1 MHKTISDWD
10 GFRENWAG
18 PRNFR
23 IATAMLPLDFAFPAL
38 DRIVDE
44 VRADAEASIKSGRK
58 ASKLDLKQDSPD
70 AFRLRPLA
78 EVMDGPFAL
87 AHFDIG
93 RFDRKG
99 GFLDGFGE
107 QVLDRWETL
116 LRDNGYRWERAYPII
131 FISGKGSATNYH
143 MDFSHVLAWQV
154 YGTKRFCG
162 LVDPDRWADR
172 DVRVTYTPGQFEKPS
187 AIREEDSLCYDM
199 RPNDK
204 LWNVLLTPH
213 WVEAGDEAAMSI
225 NISMGGLRLNGALS
239 PNEDELEHYRSAN
252 PAAAPARIERRYTRS
267 A

>member
-1 MHKTISDWD
+1 MHKTVADWSDFQTFW
-10 GFRENWAG
+10 GG

-23 IATAMLPLDFAFPAL
+23 ISTQMLQLDFDFPAL
-38 DRIVDE
+38 DQIVDE
-44 VRADAEASIKSGRK
+44 VRADEGASIKSGRK
-58 ASKLDLKQDSPD
+58 SSKLELDQAAPD
-70 AFRLRPLA
+70 AFRQRPLA
-78 EVMDGPFAL
+78 EVMESPFAL

-99 GFLDGFGE
+99 GFLDGFGD

-116 LRDNGYRWERAYPII
+116 LRENGYSWERCYPII
-131 FISGKGSATNYH
+131 FISGRGSSTNYH
-143 MDFSHVLAWQV
+143 MDFSHVLAWQI

-172 DVRVTYTPGQFEKPS
+172 EARLTYEPGQFEKPT

-199 RPNDK
+199 RPGDM

-239 PNEDELEHYRSAN
+239 PNEAELEAYRDAN
-252 PAAAPARIERRYTRS
+252 PALAPARIERRYTRS

>member
-1 MHKTISDWD
+1 MHKTIGDWD
-10 GFRENWAG
+10 GFRANWAG

-23 IATAMLPLDFAFPAL
+23 IAPEMLPFDFAFPAL
-38 DRIVDE
+38 NRIVDE

-58 ASKLDLKQDSPD
+58 ASKLDLNQDSPD
-70 AFRLRPLA
+70 AFRRRSIDD
-78 EVMDGPFAL
+78 VMDGPFAL

-93 RFDRKG
+93 RFDREG
-99 GFLDGFGE
+99 GFLDGFGA

-116 LRDNGYRWERAYPII
+116 LRDNGYTWERAYPII

-143 MDFSHVLAWQV
+143 MDLSHVLAWQA

-162 LVDPDRWADR
+162 LVDPDRWADHGT
-172 DVRVTYTPGQFEKPS
+172 RVTYNPGKLEKPA

-199 RPNDK
+199 RPGDK

-213 WVEAGDEAAMSI
+213 WVEAGDEAAMSL
-225 NISMGGLRLNGALS
+225 NLSMGGLRLNGALS
-239 PNEDELEHYRSAN
+239 QNEEELEQYR
-252 PAAAPARIERRYTRS
+252 AAHPETAPARIERRYARS